1 MAADDNPASSPNPQG
16 QQLSEAERQR
26 GFVFPPIPRR
36 QQLDEGERQRGFVF
50 PAPPEPPKEEPSAT
64 PRQMAV
70 DVAQT
75 LPAAAARG
83 FIGMPGIAGDVGR
96 LIDIAPASVSYY
108 ARRPFERLGIAESGV
123 AERSYNAAMEALR
136 KSQTPEERAGTW
148 NRLAGISFP
157 TSDYFIQGAEP
168 YLPSALTYRPQ
179 TSAGRVA
186 DVLGSFVGG
195 APAGGAVRQGVRLLR
210 GQTTVPRAIVG
221 VPGEAV
227 LPSTI
232 GAGLGSGVA
241 GEMLGDVI
249 GEGPAR
255 ILGALTGGA
264 GGAAAERRLPSGV
277 RERGNQIAGQLYRE
291 RLPEGTD
298 TALTV
303 PPGQFVEGATPTSA
317 QLLGRE
323 GHQARLLGERFA
335 PEGVAGSEANTRNA
349 INASAGER
357 LNAIEAAAPYR
368 SMEEALDLPAGP
380 NPLATSSQTAR
391 NNFDVIHDDFFQRQ
405 ENAWS
410 NPALS
415 DARYNSAAVNNAAN
429 LTMEE
434 IGSAS
439 FRNMPVE
446 LRRYIQE
453 LSSFGNDGIPLE
465 RLQTIKKLANAVIR
479 DPNVRDP
486 SGAIAFSRHLDNV
499 MTNENN
505 VIPGS
510 IQGAASAWDRARTA
524 TREYHQTFGTDYL
537 RSLARSYPEGSPQ
550 AGMPTVPAEQFFNR
564 MFSSPQ
570 TALTRY
576 NEIASLPNIDRVA
589 FDRSAGDWLIAQLTK
604 DGRNLNFTDREL
616 INFRTN
622 PAYSDVINQIP
633 DMSDRLDDIGRQS
646 ISQRVAG
653 EFRNILNSANTEQ
666 VPARLSNFL
675 DKHGAELR
683 QVLPESQHGF
693 IDQLQRSSELL
704 RPLSSGRQLDPS
716 RVLNFME
723 NGDLFSVLHGQALG
737 LAPRFAAGTA
747 AGYVTST
754 LVPQL
759 AGYESLLG
767 LGLGVGATGIP
778 RNIAQIPT
786 AIASRVFYGDVQRAA
801 QEALARAAID
811 PPFLREL
818 LRHPNPQDIFNPFS
832 ARGWAH
838 GLTTITP
845 NAAHYA
851 SLGLRA
857 PEILQQQGEQQGPPQ
872 PPRLMQPRY
881 QIPTLPDVNV
891 TAPRPTRASGGR
903 ITSHHRAKAQALINA
918 ADRAKKTHNGTTKP
932 ILDMPDETVAKALSL
947 ADQAI

>member
-1 MAADDNPASSPNPQG
+1 MANDADFIFLPNPYQPQRSSNAG
-16 QQLSEAERQR
+16 AERPDDREFQ
-26 GFVFPPIPRR
+26 F
-36 QQLDEGERQRGFVF
+36 L
-50 PAPPEPPKEEPSAT
+50 APPEPPKEEPSAT

-108 ARRPFERLGIAESGV
+108 ARRPFERLGVAESGV

-195 APAGGAVRQGVRLLR
+195 APAGGAVRQGVRLVR
-210 GQTTVPRAIVG
+210 GQTTVPRAVVG

-241 GEMLGDVI
+241 GEVLGDVI

-264 GGAAAERRLPSGV
+264 GGAAAERRLPGGV
-277 RERGNQIAGQLYRE
+277 RERGEQVAGQLYRE
-291 RLPEGTD
+291 RLPDNAD

-303 PPGQFVEGATPTSA
+303 PPGQFVEGATPTPT
-317 QLLGRE
+317 QLLGAE
-323 GHQARLLGERFA
+323 GNQARLLADRFA
-335 PEGVAGSEANTRNA
+335 PQSVAGSEANTRNA
-349 INASAGER
+349 INTSAGER

-380 NPLATSSQTAR
+380 NPASASSQAAR
-391 NNFDVIHDDFFQRQ
+391 NNFDVIHDRLSQAQ
-405 ENAWS
+405 ENAWKD
-410 NPALS
+410 PALAP
-415 DARYNSAAVNNAAN
+415 ARYSSSSVATALDNAIQNMGVA
-429 LTMEE
+429 TFE
-434 IGSAS
+434 
-439 FRNMPVE
+439 NMPRE
-446 LRRYIQE
+446 LRNLVQE
-453 LSSFGNDGIPLE
+453 LLTYGQDGVSLL
-465 RLQTIKKLANAVIR
+465 RLQNVKRLSNAILR
-479 DPNVRDP
+479 NPNVIDK
-486 SGAIAFSRHLDNV
+486 SGASALTTHLDDV
-499 MTNENN
+499 MVNSDNLIT
-505 VIPGS
+505 PDL
-510 IQGAASAWDRARTA
+510 AAAPAWDAARNA
-524 TREYHQTFGTDYL
+524 TKTYHQTFGTDYL
-537 RSLARSYPEGSPQ
+537 RGLSESHAQGTPRSGQPVQSPTLFFDNMFRSPQ
-550 AGMPTVPAEQFFNR
+550 RAIENYRDVASIPGIDLNAFN
-564 MFSSPQ
+564 
-570 TALTRY
+570 
-576 NEIASLPNIDRVA
+576 N
-589 FDRSAGDWLIAQLTK
+589 SAGDWLISQLTK
-604 DGRNLNFTDREL
+604 DGQNLNFTNREL
-616 INFRTN
+616 VNLRTN
-622 PAYSDVINQIP
+622 PRYRDIIQEIP
-633 DMSDRLDDIGRQS
+633 GLSDRLDQIGAQS
-646 ISQRVAG
+646 LNQRVG
-653 EFRNILNSANTEQ
+653 DQFRSILNSPNAEQ
-666 VPARLSNFL
+666 IPAQLSNFL
-675 DKHGAELR
+675 DKYGTELR
-683 QVLPESQHGF
+683 QVLPQSQHGF

-767 LGLGVGATGIP
+767 FGLGVGATGIP

-818 LRHPNPQDIFNPFS
+818 LRRPNPQDIFNPFS

-881 QIPTLPDVNV
+881 QIPTIPDVNV

-918 ADRAKKTHNGTTKP
+918 ADRAKKAHNGNTKP

>member
-1 MAADDNPASSPNPQG
+1 MANDADFIFMPNPYQPQRSSNAG
-16 QQLSEAERQR
+16 AERPNDREFQ
-26 GFVFPPIPRR
+26 F
-36 QQLDEGERQRGFVF
+36 L
-50 PAPPEPPKEEPSAT
+50 APPEPPKEEPAAT

-83 FIGMPGIAGDVGR
+83 FIGIPGIAGDVGR

-108 ARRPFERLGIAESGV
+108 ARRPFERLGIAESGA
-123 AERSYNAAMEALR
+123 AERSYNAAMEALQ
-136 KSQTPEERAGTW
+136 KSQTPGERAGTS

-157 TSDYFIQGAEP
+157 TSEYFIQNAEP

-186 DVLGSFVGG
+186 DFLGSVAGG
-195 APAGGAVRQGVRLLR
+195 APAGGLVRQGVRLGLGR
-210 GQTTVPRAIVG
+210 TTIPRAIVG

-227 LPSTI
+227 LPSTL
-232 GAGLGSGVA
+232 GAGLGGGMAV
-241 GEMLGDVI
+241 EMLGDVI
-249 GEGPAR
+249 GKGPAA
-255 ILGALTGGA
+255 IIGTLGGGA
-264 GGAAAERRLPSGV
+264 GGAAAERRLPGGV
-277 RERGNQIAGQLYRE
+277 RERGEQVAGQIYRE
-291 RLPEGTD
+291 RLPESAD

-303 PPGQFVEGATPTSA
+303 PPGQFVEGATPTPA

-349 INASAGER
+349 ISASAGER

-391 NNFDVIHDDFFQRQ
+391 NNFDIIHDDFFQRQ
-405 ENAWS
+405 EDAWS

-453 LSSFGNDGIPLE
+453 LSSFENNGIPLE

-479 DPNVRDP
+479 DPNVRDT

-576 NEIASLPNIDRVA
+576 NEIASLPNIDRAA
-589 FDRSAGDWLIAQLTK
+589 FDRSAGDWLIGQLTK

-633 DMSDRLDDIGRQS
+633 GMSDRLDDIGRQS

-666 VPARLSNFL
+666 APARLFNFL

-704 RPLSSGRQLDPS
+704 RPLSSGRPLDPS

-737 LAPRFAAGTA
+737 LAPRFVAGTA
-747 AGYVTST
+747 AGAIGST

-759 AGYESLLG
+759 AGFEGIGGLLASG
-767 LGLGVGATGIP
+767 LPVSRWT
-778 RNIAQIPT
+778 QVPT

-881 QIPTLPDVNV
+881 QIPTIPDVNV

-918 ADRAKKTHNGTTKP
+918 ADRAKKAHNGNTKP